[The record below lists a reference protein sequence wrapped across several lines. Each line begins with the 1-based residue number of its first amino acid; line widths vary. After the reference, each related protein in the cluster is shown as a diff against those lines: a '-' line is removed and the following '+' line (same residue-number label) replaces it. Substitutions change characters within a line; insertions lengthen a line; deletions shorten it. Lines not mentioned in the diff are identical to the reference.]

1 MKYLFLGIFAIVL
14 IGVLVLGHYGLYQKI
29 RFEQQTTG
37 GEWIAYLEF
46 RGDYEQSGKY
56 MDRVYELLIEEYQIS
71 TTQGIGIYYDKPG
84 DVPEDQ
90 LRAEAGCII
99 SADDAKRIIG
109 QSELMVRQL
118 ETNASVVTKFP
129 YKGALSVILGIFK
142 VYPAMENYL
151 KTSDLPQSGPV
162 IEIYDEPASQIYY
175 RKLL

>member
-14 IGVLVLGHYGLYQKI
+14 IGTLVLGYYGLYQKI

-46 RGDYEQSGKY
+46 KGNYKQSANY
-56 MDRVYELLIEEYQIS
+56 MDRVYELLRDEYQIS

-99 SADDAKRIIG
+99 TADDAKRISG

-118 ETNASVVTKFP
+118 ETNASIVTQFP
-129 YKGALSVILGIFK
+129 YKGTLSVMLGIFK

-151 KTSDLPQSGPV
+151 ETNNLPQTGPV
-162 IEIYDEPASQIYY
+162 IEIYDEPASQIHY
-175 RKLL
+175 RKVI